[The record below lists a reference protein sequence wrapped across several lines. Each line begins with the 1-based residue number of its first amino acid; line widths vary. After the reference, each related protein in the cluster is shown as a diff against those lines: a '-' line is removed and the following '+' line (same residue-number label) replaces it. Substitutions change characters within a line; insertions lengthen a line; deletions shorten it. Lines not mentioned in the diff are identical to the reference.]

1 MLANLEMTPD
11 ACQPEICA
19 GTQSRWFALRVLSN
33 REKPVSNLLR
43 AKGVE
48 EFLPA
53 YRSRRLWSDRIQNL
67 DLPLFS
73 GYVFCRIPIEERR
86 SVLAT
91 TGVVGMVGIKKQ
103 PLPIPDQ
110 EIAAIR
116 KMIESQ
122 SNVEPW
128 PFVRIGQRV
137 KVRRGPLAGLEGIL
151 LTAKNSHRLIVSVTL
166 LGRSVAAGIDAAY
179 VTPI

>member
-1 MLANLEMTPD
+1 
-11 ACQPEICA
+11 
-19 GTQSRWFALRVLSN
+19 
-33 REKPVSNLLR
+33 
-43 AKGVE
+43 
-48 EFLPA
+48 
-53 YRSRRLWSDRIQNL
+53 
-67 DLPLFS
+67 
-73 GYVFCRIPIEERR
+73 
-86 SVLAT
+86 
-91 TGVVGMVGIKKQ
+91 
-103 PLPIPDQ
+103 
-110 EIAAIR
+110 
-116 KMIESQ
+116 MIESQ